1 MSLCLENE
9 TTPFLFCFVGFGH
22 GFSGRSMGCVIYCTR
37 RFGPGVEDFI
47 SSLAVCTMCVC
58 VAFGR
63 VGMVCCS
70 GGVWIQREDAWTNL
84 C

>member
-1 MSLCLENE
+1 MKRH
-9 TTPFLFCFVGFGH
+9 LFYSVSWALGMASPGGLWAASFIVQGGL
-22 GFSGRSMGCVIYCTR
+22 GREWRTL
-37 RFGPGVEDFI
+37 I